1 MSLKLW
7 FLLLLFLVN
16 AAVFLWPSYSNVA
29 SHIYVKQ
36 EELNPHFVR
45 LNKEIEERFYSQASV
60 TVVESGDADES
71 AQTTATTSTIVSATT
86 AAVSS
91 SSVDSICYRLGPFLH
106 KASYELAQAVLFNA
120 GVDYQKSTRT
130 SQSSDV
136 YRLYLGEFDDDVQ
149 VADARL
155 GLKQKKILDHFSR
168 KLDSGKYI
176 ISLGIYSSQETAETA
191 LRLFSGK
198 LDGVKMKS
206 ETVLLPDSHWMHFV
220 LPKDSSMLEQLV
232 EIEWGENSAK
242 LGPHSCR
249 TQ

>member
-1 MSLKLW
+1 MSLKVW
-7 FLLLLFLVN
+7 FLLLLLSVN
-16 AAVFLWPSYSNVA
+16 VAIFLWPSKHNVA
-29 SHIYVKQ
+29 SHIYVKK

-45 LNKEIEERFYSQASV
+45 LNKEIEERFYSQAAAI
-60 TVVESGDADES
+60 VVEPGDADKNAQAADS
-71 AQTTATTSTIVSATT
+71 AISSATT
-86 AAVSS
+86 AAEL
-91 SSVDSICYRLGPFLH
+91 SSVVDGVCYRLGPFLH

-136 YRLYLGEFDDDVQ
+136 YRLYLGEFNDDVQ

-155 GLKQKKILDHFSR
+155 ELKQKKILDHFAR

-220 LPKDSSMLEQLV
+220 LPKNSSMLEQLT

-249 TQ
+249 T